1 MDVTLYVGNLS
12 TTTGEDEL
20 LSLFTEMGAVTTL
33 RIMRDRH
40 TGQSRGYGYLT
51 MSAQS
56 EADKAV
62 SRLNDFSFNGN
73 KLKVSLSR
81 PRAEGGAAGLWA
93 PPHVVASRH

>member
-20 LSLFTEMGAVTTL
+20 LSLFTAMGAVTTL

-40 TGQSRGYGYLT
+40 SGLSRGYGYLT

-62 SRLNDFSFNGN
+62 SRLNDYSLNGN
-73 KLKVSLSR
+73 QLKVSLSR
-81 PRAEGGAAGLWA
+81 PRAEGGTAGL
-93 PPHVVASRH
+93 